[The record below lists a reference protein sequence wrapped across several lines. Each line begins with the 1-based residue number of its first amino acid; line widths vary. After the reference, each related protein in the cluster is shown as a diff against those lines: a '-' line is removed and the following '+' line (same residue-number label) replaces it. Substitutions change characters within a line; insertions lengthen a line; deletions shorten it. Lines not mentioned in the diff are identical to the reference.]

1 MPITSNRM
9 YNDPALGAAFSSL
22 AAAFSPPSGADING
36 FAQAKLGNQKYD
48 QLSQLFTTARSPDFD
63 QAEFD
68 RMGQATGQWTPS
80 TGYYGVDSTAATSR
94 GNNAA
99 DNARAIQ
106 QTTLEAEAAL
116 ARQNAA
122 PVLVNEGQTAFLPG
136 QTQSATGLPERF
148 SGAMTLGQGE
158 TAYMPGGETLSGAD
172 KPLSET
178 ELKAAIMAD
187 LPLADQQ
194 AAVLSDI
201 PIENII
207 MGDQPTMVRRSD
219 AVGQKPYFNPNAST
233 NVNVA
238 PGETAYDREVGTGL
252 GKQYLAIQEAAT
264 TARTSLD
271 ALTVMERAASDENF
285 YSGAGGDQVL
295 ALKRAMTAMGGNPD
309 GVTSMETFNSAASQ
323 AALASMGGSL
333 GAGFSNADRDF
344 IMGQV
349 PNLGNTPAGNK
360 ALIGIHRQLAQRR
373 LQIAEQ
379 AEVYAKDHGGRID
392 AGFNAFISQW
402 AEQNPLFATDAS
414 TSQSAPGA
422 TGAPNPADA
431 TAPVYAQNPATGEL
445 LQLQNGQWV
454 PAAQ

>member
-22 AAAFSPPSGADING
+22 AAAFAPPSGSDLQG
-36 FAQAKLGNQKYD
+36 FAQAKLGNQKHE
-48 QLSQLFTTARSPDFD
+48 QLAQMFTNAQNPEFD
-63 QAEFD
+63 QAQFD
-68 RMGQATGQWTPS
+68 RMGQAAGQWAPS

-99 DNARAIQ
+99 DNARALQ
-106 QTTLEAEAAL
+106 QTELEAEAAM
-116 ARQNAA
+116 ARQNAT

-136 QTQSATGLPERF
+136 QTQAATGLPEMF

-158 TAYMPGGETLSGAD
+158 TAYMPNGETRIGAA

-178 ELKAAIMAD
+178 ELKAAIMGD
-187 LPLADQQ
+187 LSLADQQ

-207 MGDQPTMVRRSD
+207 MGDQPTVVRRSD
-219 AVGQKPYFNPNAST
+219 AVGQQPYFNPNAGT
-233 NVNVA
+233 TVQMPA
-238 PGETAYDREVGTGL
+238 GETAYDREVGTGL

-271 ALTVMERAASDENF
+271 ALTVMERSASDENF

-295 ALKRAMTAMGGNPD
+295 AFKRAITAMGGEPD
-309 GVTSMETFNSAASQ
+309 AVTSMETFNAAASQ

-349 PNLGNTPAGNK
+349 PNLGNTPAGNR
-360 ALIGIHRQLAQRR
+360 ALISIHRRLAQRK
-373 LQIAEQ
+373 LEIAEQ

-402 AEQNPLFATDAS
+402 ADQNPLFEPDAATSA
-414 TSQSAPGA
+414 SAPGS
-422 TGAPNPADA
+422 TGAPAPAA
-431 TAPVYAQNPATGEL
+431 APAPVYAQNSATGEL
-445 LQLQNGQWV
+445 LELQNGQWV
-454 PAAQ
+454 PAQ